1 MLPDAPT
8 STSDQLEVAATLR
21 STCRYF
27 NDILKDDFANWYL
40 HSRTFGLTEDDLRS
54 FQRGL
59 NRGLLR
65 NLTELNFE
73 GPFSDQYDAMVGV
86 LAICAA

>member
-1 MLPDAPT
+1 MASEQETIVRMLPDAPT

-27 NDILKDDFANWYL
+27 NDILKDYFANRYL
-40 HSRTFGLTEDDLRS
+40 HSRTFGFTKEDLRS
-54 FQRGL
+54 FERIL
-59 NRGLLR
+59 IRGLLR

-73 GPFSDQYDAMVGV
+73 GPFSD
-86 LAICAA
+86 